1 MSSLY
6 EEQVQGFRE
15 DIRKWVGGYIEK
27 AENDGKRQSIKNVVK
42 NLINNNSQD
51 EFILKITGITENE
64 LKELKKELSMNV

>member
-15 DIRKWVGGYIEK
+15 DIRKWVGEYIEK